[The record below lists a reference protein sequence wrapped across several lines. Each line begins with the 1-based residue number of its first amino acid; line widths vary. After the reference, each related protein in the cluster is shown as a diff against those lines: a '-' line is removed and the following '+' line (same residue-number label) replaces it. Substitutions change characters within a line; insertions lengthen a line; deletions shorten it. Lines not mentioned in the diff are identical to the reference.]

1 MAKKNKEKPRL
12 VILDV
17 HAIIHRAYHALPDF
31 TSPGGEPTGALY
43 GLSSMLLRLIG
54 DLSPAYIV
62 ACADTPEPTYR
73 HEAYEEYK
81 AKRPKAEEVLV
92 VQIKKSRDI
101 FEAFGIPL
109 YEKSGF
115 EADDLIGTI
124 VEKMKKRDDIDIVIA
139 SGDMDALQLV
149 EGDRVQVYTLKKGI
163 TDTVMYNEKAVRERF
178 SFGPELLPDYKGLR
192 GDPSDNIVGVPGIG
206 EKTATELISSF
217 GTIES
222 LYETLKKKPKK
233 FEEKGIKPR
242 IVEILREHEEEARFS
257 KMLATIKRD
266 VPIPFSLPER
276 PWRETGDVTRLQHLF
291 AELGFRSLLPRLRDF
306 FGTKD
311 MFAETPAPPE
321 SVDPEEIKKIAIALW
336 LINSDITTPTIEDIL
351 HFARTSSF
359 AAAREHILADIKK
372 YELERVYRE
381 IELPLVSVI
390 EKMQRKGVKIDV
402 AYLQNLSGEY
412 HKELEERERRI
423 FKAAGFTFNINSPKQ
438 LGEAL
443 FGKLGLKAKNQKKTA
458 GGQLSTRESE
468 LEKLRDAHPIIGE
481 ILAHREFQKLLST
494 YIDNIPGMVDT
505 EGRLHTTFLQAGT
518 TTGRMAS
525 QNPNLQ
531 NIPLHTELGRKIRNA
546 FIAERGFSIVSFDY
560 SQIELRVAAFLSGD
574 KKLLRIFKEGGDIH
588 AAVAAEVFGVAP
600 EKVDKE
606 MRRRAK
612 VINFGILYGMGINAL
627 KTQLQSSREEAQK
640 FYAEYFRSFQGLAEY
655 IERTRKDAAKKGYT
669 TTHFGRRRNFDGL
682 RSPIPYIKAAAER
695 MAVNAPM
702 QGTQSDIIKIAMRR
716 IADYLEE
723 QELTA
728 DAFMLLQVHDELVF
742 EIRRERVE
750 EVASR
755 VKDIMENVLPPK
767 ETGGLIFK
775 AESYAGKSWGEM
787 KKLKL

>member
-1 MAKKNKEKPRL
+1 MAKKIKEKPQL

-31 TSPGGEPTGALY
+31 TSQSGEPTGALY

-62 ACADTPEPTYR
+62 ACADRPEPTYR

-81 AKRPKAEEVLV
+81 AKRPKAEDALV

-109 YEKSGF
+109 HEKSGF

-139 SGDMDALQLV
+139 SGDMDTLQLV

-192 GDPSDNIVGVPGIG
+192 GDPSDNIAGVPGIG

-217 GTIES
+217 GSIEA
-222 LYETLKKKPKK
+222 LYATLKKHPKK
-233 FEEKGIKPR
+233 LEEKGIKPR
-242 IVEILREHEEEARFS
+242 IVEILREHEEEAQFS

-276 PWRETGDVTRLQHLF
+276 PWRETLDVARIQHLF

-311 MFAETPAPPE
+311 MFAETSA
-321 SVDPEEIKKIAIALW
+321 STEEIDPVEVKKTSIALW
-336 LINSDITTPTIEDIL
+336 LINSDITTPTLEDIL

-359 AAAREHILADIKK
+359 AAARERILADIKK
-372 YELERVYRE
+372 YELERVCND
-381 IELPLVSVI
+381 IELPLISVI

-402 AYLQNLSGEY
+402 AYLRNLSTEY
-412 HKELEERERRI
+412 HKELAVRERKI
-423 FKAAGFTFNINSPKQ
+423 FTAAGFTFNINSPKQ

-481 ILAHREFQKLLST
+481 ILAYREFQKLLST
-494 YIDNIPGMVDT
+494 YIDNIPGMVDG

-546 FIAERGFSIVSFDY
+546 FIAERGFDIVSFDY

-574 KKLLRIFKEGGDIH
+574 RKLLRIFKEGGDIH

-600 EKVDKE
+600 ERVDKE

-612 VINFGILYGMGINAL
+612 VINFGILYGMGLNAL

-655 IERTRKDAAKKGYT
+655 IEKTKKDAAKKGYT
-669 TTHFGRRRNFDGL
+669 ATYFGRRRNFEGL

-723 QELTA
+723 QELTK

-750 EVASR
+750 EIASR
-755 VKDIMENVLPPK
+755 IKDIMENVLPPK
-767 ETGGLIFK
+767 ETGGLVFK
-775 AESYAGKSWGEM
+775 VEGSAGRSWGEM
-787 KKLKL
+787 NKLDL